1 LGLPLGS
8 PPFLVA
14 ELFDA
19 LFEPGPALA
28 AALAVGRL
36 ALGGG
41 GAAVADRGFVAVHL
55 RTGDISWDHARHGKS
70 ELAAFLACARQ
81 AEADL
86 GLAPGPETPWL
97 LATDSAEVAEAALA
111 TPEGLQGKL
120 RVPDPSGRIHIDR
133 LEMGQVLEGAAA
145 NYAEWLLF
153 GRAAA
158 VVLSRS
164 FFGETAAEV
173 GRVPAAYFAP
183 NGGCVRT
190 DLSSS

>member
-28 AALAVGRL
+28 AALAAGRL

-55 RTGDISWDHARHGKS
+55 RTGDIS
-70 ELAAFLACARQ
+70 
-81 AEADL
+81 
-86 GLAPGPETPWL
+86 
-97 LATDSAEVAEAALA
+97 LA

>member
-1 LGLPLGS
+1 MHGFRSRPHRLACRRRLWACPFARRPFSS
-8 PPFLVA
+8 PSSSMPSSS
-14 ELFDA
+14 
-19 LFEPGPALA
+19 PGPRSRPRSRLDAWLWA
-28 AALAVGRL
+28 AALRWRT
-36 ALGGG
+36 
-41 GAAVADRGFVAVHL
+41 AASWRCM
-55 RTGDISWDHARHGKS
+55 RTGDIS
-70 ELAAFLACARQ
+70 
-81 AEADL
+81 
-86 GLAPGPETPWL
+86 
-97 LATDSAEVAEAALA
+97 LA

-133 LEMGQVLEGAAA
+133 SEMGQVLEGAAA